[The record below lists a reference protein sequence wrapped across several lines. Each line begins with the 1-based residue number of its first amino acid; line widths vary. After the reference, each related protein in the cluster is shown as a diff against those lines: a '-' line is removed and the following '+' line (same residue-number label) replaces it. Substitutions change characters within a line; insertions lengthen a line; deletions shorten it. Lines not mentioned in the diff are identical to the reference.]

1 MGAQVTT
8 LLCDSDIFAFKLAST
23 NQVNSPWGS
32 WTYPEQAIQSLDSY
46 VAELTELLKADAV
59 IMCLTD
65 PEDNFRYDIMD
76 NYKDRDR
83 SGRPELLTMLKQHLT
98 DEYKSYIRPR
108 LEADDIMGILAT
120 HPKLVD
126 DSNVIV
132 VSEDKDLRTV
142 PCKLYNPNRPELK
155 TITITD
161 QQAKAF
167 HMWQTICGDATDG
180 FKGAKGVGKA
190 SEYAQDIIAADPE
203 DMWDI
208 VLDAFASAGMTEAD
222 ALVNARMAKI
232 LTWRHYNFKL
242 KEVIHWT
249 PLDLHIDAGY

>member
-1 MGAQVTT
+1 MTT

-32 WTYPEQAIQSLDSY
+32 WTYPEQAIQLLDSY
-46 VAELTELLKADAV
+46 VAELVETLKADKV

-65 PEDNFRYDIMD
+65 PNDNFRYEVMD
-76 NYKDRDR
+76 DYKDRDR

-98 DEYKSYIRPR
+98 EEYDSYVRPR
-108 LEADDIMGILAT
+108 LEADDVMGILAT
-120 HPKLVD
+120 HPHLIED
-126 DSNVIV
+126 NTIV
-132 VSEDKDLRTV
+132 VSEDKDLRTI

-161 QQAKAF
+161 TQAKAF
-167 HMWQTICGDATDG
+167 HMWQTICGDAVDG
-180 FKGAKGVGKA
+180 FKGAKGIGKA

-203 DMWDI
+203 EMWDI
-208 VLDAFASAGMTEAD
+208 VLDAFAVSGMTEED

-232 LTWRHYNFKL
+232 LTWRHFDFKT
-242 KEVIHWT
+242 KEVIHWN
-249 PLDLHIDAGY
+249 PLDLLIPAA